1 MNFDKM
7 EVLVPSEFYLSQNSP
22 NPFKDMTKIKYCLP
36 CKTKVIL
43 TLFNSTG
50 EMIKELVNK
59 IQEAG
64 TFEVEIDDHD
74 LPDGYYSYQLEAFDV
89 EARSSQIFI
98 ETKKMILIK

>member
-50 EMIKELVNK
+50 EMIKELVNNQGLGK
-59 IQEAG
+59 ITHMQS
-64 TFEVEIDDHD
+64 D
-74 LPDGYYSYQLEAFDV
+74 
-89 EARSSQIFI
+89 
-98 ETKKMILIK
+98 ILANF